1 MKYLL
6 TETFYDM
13 KKSRRNRFI
22 YQIPEEE
29 WKAGKQFM
37 FYEIELV
44 KWNHKIRFLLIEAIT
59 DFEAGKFSYDG
70 ATFVKERS
78 ESLFEVAAF
87 LHDWRNAMGYVSYQ
101 VDREMLDIMI
111 VLDYNLS
118 LIKWRWFLTRFT
130 FVNIIRHKIKCSYV
144 GSKPNDLYKL
154 IDLRKEYNT
163 KGKL

>member
-1 MKYLL
+1 M
-6 TETFYDM
+6 
-13 KKSRRNRFI
+13 KSRYI
-22 YQIPEEE
+22 YELKQEE
-29 WKAGKQFM
+29 WKHGKDFM
-37 FYEIELV
+37 LQEVAFIT
-44 KWNHKIRFLLIEAIT
+44 WNHPLLNLLFKAIA

-111 VLDYNLS
+111 TLNYNLN

-130 FVNIIRHKIKCSYV
+130 FLNIIRHRVMCTYV
-144 GSKPNDLYKL
+144 GSKPNDLYK
-154 IDLRKEYNT
+154 IVDLN
-163 KGKL
+163 